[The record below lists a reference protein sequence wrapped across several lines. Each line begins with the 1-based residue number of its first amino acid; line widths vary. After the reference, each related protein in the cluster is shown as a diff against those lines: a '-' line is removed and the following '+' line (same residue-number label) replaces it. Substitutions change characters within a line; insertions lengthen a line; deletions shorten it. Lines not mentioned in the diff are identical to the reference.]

1 MDLLQNFSTREKNLW
16 SELLV
21 DIVVGLFYFP
31 KMINMMFSGADLTG
45 KGMAGLITETVI
57 LAIVTGVIIS
67 IFLHTQKKPEQV
79 DERDHLFDA
88 RGSRIA
94 FAVLA
99 LCIALIM
106 GNIIVY
112 EMLPEVAKD
121 RAVLNL
127 SSVVIAHL
135 LLLSLFLSSVIKTIV
150 QLYFYRRGY

>member
-1 MDLLQNFSTREKNLW
+1 MDLLKNFSTREKNLW
-16 SELLV
+16 SELMV

-31 KMINMMFSGADLTG
+31 KMIAMMISGADLTG
-45 KGMAGLITETVI
+45 RGMAGLITETVI
-57 LAIVTGVIIS
+57 LAIVAGIIIS
-67 IFLHTQKKPEQV
+67 IFLHTQKKPEEV

-94 FAVLA
+94 FSVLA

-112 EMLPEVAKD
+112 EMLPEAVKD

-150 QLYFYRRGY
+150 QLFFYRRGY